1 MNIES
6 VVNGLVSE
14 MAMIIAGCYSNEGV
28 MKEYRNEST
37 V

>member
-14 MAMIIAGCYSNEGV
+14 MAVIIAGCYSNEGV
-28 MKEYRNEST
+28 SK
-37 V
+37 

>member
-14 MAMIIAGCYSNEGV
+14 IAVIIAGCYSNEGV
-28 MKEYRNEST
+28 SK
-37 V
+37 